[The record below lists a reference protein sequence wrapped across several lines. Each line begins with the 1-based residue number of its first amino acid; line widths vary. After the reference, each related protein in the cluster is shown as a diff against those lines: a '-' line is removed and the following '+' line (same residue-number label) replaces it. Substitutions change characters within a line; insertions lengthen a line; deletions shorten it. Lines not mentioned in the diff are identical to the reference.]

1 MTIYEEQCTNDYMQW
16 FRKVWKIATPEQR
29 QGSKNH
35 WTEIYKNALF
45 AESFERA
52 EKMLALIATLEEE

>member
-1 MTIYEEQCTNDYMQW
+1 MTIYEEQCTSEYMQW
-16 FRKVWKIATPEQR
+16 FRKIWKFATPEQR

-35 WTEIYKNALF
+35 WLEIYKNALF